1 MVNTIDLKSIA
12 EKLAGSSPVVPKIA
26 YNLIGRVYEW
36 YSCGDSSSLS
46 RRIFKF
52 LNKAISLNG

>member
-26 YNLIGRVYEW
+26 YNLNGRVYEW
-36 YSCGDSSSLS
+36 YSCGDSSNLS
-46 RRIFKF
+46 RRIYK
-52 LNKAISLNG
+52 